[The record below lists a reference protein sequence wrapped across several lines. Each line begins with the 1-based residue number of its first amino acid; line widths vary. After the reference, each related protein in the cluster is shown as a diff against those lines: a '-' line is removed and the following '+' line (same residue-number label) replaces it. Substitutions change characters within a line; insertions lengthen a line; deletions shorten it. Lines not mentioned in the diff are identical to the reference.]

1 MAQPRVRCPGIS
13 SRRLEAVAY
22 IPNLNGS
29 ARLAALLESLAE
41 QTVACRTVVVD
52 NGSTDDSVAMV
63 RERFPEVDVLEIGE
77 NLGFGRALN
86 RALARDE
93 SEAFFLL
100 NNDVVC
106 SPDFFEL
113 MLARLVP
120 GVDAVAGLMTRADDP
135 GTIDSA
141 GVVADRRTLMA
152 FDYLRGYPVAAAD
165 GAPPPL
171 APSGGAALFRREAFD
186 RAGRFDER
194 IFAYYED
201 LDLALRLRRNGSR
214 CVLAPDARVKHL
226 HSATLGNASSR
237 KYALTGWGRGY
248 LLRRYGVMTKPADA
262 LRTIFWETIVCGGQ
276 LLLDHT
282 AEGIRGRVNGWRS
295 ARGLPRR
302 TLPPDGLLQLSTRR
316 AIRNRIRERW
326 GRSLP

>member
-1 MAQPRVRCPGIS
+1 M
-13 SRRLEAVAY
+13 SRHILQRLEAVAY

-29 ARLAALLESLAE
+29 DRLADLLESLDA
-41 QTVACRTVVVD
+41 QTVRCRTVVVD

-63 RERFPEVDVLEIGE
+63 RERYPDVGLVEIGE

-86 RALARDE
+86 RALAQDE

-100 NNDVVC
+100 NNDVIC
-106 SPDFFEL
+106 SPDFFER
-113 MLARLVP
+113 MLARLEP

-135 GTIDSA
+135 GVIDSA

-152 FDYLRGYPVAAAD
+152 FDYLRGFPVAAAE
-165 GAPPPL
+165 GAPAPL
-171 APSGGAALFRREAFD
+171 APCGGAALFRREAFD

-201 LDLALRLRRNGSR
+201 LDLALRLRLNGSR
-214 CVLAPDARVKHL
+214 CALAPDARVTHL
-226 HSATLGNASSR
+226 HSATLGNASAR

-248 LLRRYGVMTKPADA
+248 LLRRYGVMRKPANA
-262 LRTIFWETIVCGGQ
+262 LRTIFWESIVCGGQ
-276 LLLDHT
+276 VLLDHT
-282 AEGIRGRVNGWRS
+282 AAGIRGRVNGWRA
-295 ARGLPRR
+295 ARGLPDRS
-302 TLPPDGLLQLSTRR
+302 LPGDGLLELSTRR

-326 GRSLP
+326 GRFRP